1 MTKPNYRTPFQAHQS
16 RRDLPPGGKEY
27 FAQLIK
33 AKSEPEKHGMPICYR
48 HIEDLAQS
56 ISRRELTDSVIV
68 LVEPGLSEPGLADP
82 DRVNPNMFC
91 CFLCQRDGA

>member
-1 MTKPNYRTPFQAHQS
+1 MTKVDYRTPEKAHRGSPSGYQ
-16 RRDLPPGGKEY
+16 GY
-27 FAQLIK
+27 FAKLIR
-33 AKSEPEKHGMPICYR
+33 AKSEPEKHSMPICCR

-68 LVEPGLSEPGLADP
+68 LVEPGLADP
-82 DRVNPNMFC
+82 DRVSLNMFC

>member
-1 MTKPNYRTPFQAHQS
+1 MTKVDYRTPEKAHRGSPSGSQ
-16 RRDLPPGGKEY
+16 EY
-27 FAQLIK
+27 FAKLIR
-33 AKSEPEKHGMPICYR
+33 AKVEPEKHSMPICYR

-68 LVEPGLSEPGLADP
+68 LVEPGLADP
-82 DRVNPNMFC
+82 DRVSLNMFC

>member
-1 MTKPNYRTPFQAHQS
+1 MVKANNRIPYKWRPKGKP
-16 RRDLPPGGKEY
+16 LPPGGKEY

-56 ISRRELTDSVIV
+56 ISRRGVTESVLV
-68 LVEPGLSEPGLADP
+68 LVEPGLADP
-82 DRVNPNMFC
+82 NQVSPNMFC

>member
-1 MTKPNYRTPFQAHQS
+1 
-16 RRDLPPGGKEY
+16 
-27 FAQLIK
+27 
-33 AKSEPEKHGMPICYR
+33 MPICYR

-68 LVEPGLSEPGLADP
+68 LVEPGLADP
-82 DRVNPNMFC
+82 DRVSLNMFC

>member
-1 MTKPNYRTPFQAHQS
+1 M
-16 RRDLPPGGKEY
+16 
-27 FAQLIK
+27 
-33 AKSEPEKHGMPICYR
+33 EPEKHSMPICYR

-68 LVEPGLSEPGLADP
+68 LVEPGLADP
-82 DRVNPNMFC
+82 DRVSLNMFC